1 MHLRLHTSAV
11 PGSTPPALTADA
23 EVTHSLAWGDNYAY
37 TLPTAW
43 GQKLLDGTAR
53 GLALIYSGTTHYAAL
68 SGPGEASLAGQI
80 LIRYRREVS

>member
-1 MHLRLHTSAV
+1 M
-11 PGSTPPALTADA
+11 PGSTPPTLTADA
-23 EVTHSLAWGDNYAY
+23 EITRSLSWGDNDTYD
-37 TLPTAW
+37 LPVAW

-53 GLALIYSGTTHYAAL
+53 GLALIYSGSTDYAAL